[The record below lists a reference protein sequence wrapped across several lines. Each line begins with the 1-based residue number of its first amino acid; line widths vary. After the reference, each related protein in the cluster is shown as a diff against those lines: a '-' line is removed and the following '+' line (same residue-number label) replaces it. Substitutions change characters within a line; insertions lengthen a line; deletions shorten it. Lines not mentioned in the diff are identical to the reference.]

1 MSAISKYLCRNLFIE
16 AVAQIRAVYKDDEIP
31 ITLKR
36 RITLSLIIER
46 FAMKYNS
53 K

>member
-1 MSAISKYLCRNLFIE
+1 MSAISKNLCRTLLIG
-16 AVAQIRAVYKDDEIP
+16 AVAQIRAVYRDDEIL

-46 FAMKYNS
+46 FAMKYNN